1 MKKIIGI
8 IRPFDVKQVLYVY
21 QDGNKLDNIQ
31 PTIDSMPEQVIQLA
45 YKHEISQIDLSGP
58 KRFTENII
66 KKIKQREMTKYN
78 KNELIIKCI

>member
-8 IRPFDVKQVLYVY
+8 IRPFDVKQILYVY

-31 PTIDSMPEQVIQLA
+31 PTIDSIPEQVIQLA
-45 YKHEISQIDLSGP
+45 YKYEISQIDLSGP